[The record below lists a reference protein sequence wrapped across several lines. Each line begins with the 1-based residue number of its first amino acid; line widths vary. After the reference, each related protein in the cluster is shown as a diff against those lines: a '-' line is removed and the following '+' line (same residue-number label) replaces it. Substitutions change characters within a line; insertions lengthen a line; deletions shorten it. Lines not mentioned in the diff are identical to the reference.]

1 MGSAGILEQ
10 NWKSE
15 QVRPG
20 HSPQWRCRVSS
31 VTKKET
37 ERGSRGKVAGC
48 GVVGGSRGAA
58 QTVCEEG
65 RAFQKQTQSLRL
77 GVRIH
82 CFVRIA
88 FRTTVIVLHSLPTR

>member
-1 MGSAGILEQ
+1 M
-10 NWKSE
+10 
-15 QVRPG
+15 
-20 HSPQWRCRVSS
+20 
-31 VTKKET
+31 KET

-48 GVVGGSRGAA
+48 GVVGESRGAA

-65 RAFQKQTQSLRL
+65 WAFQKQTQSLRL

-88 FRTTVIVLHSLPTR
+88 FRTTVIVLHSLPTRCGLLVSRERICICHLIFFFNIT